1 MGSMTG
7 SPGVRLRARETNTMQ
22 HMYHT
27 TSRIKV
33 LDILTLENR
42 SKTTHTRHRRDPTLS
57 QAKYTDIP
65 TINGTNTNQRS
76 PSIPSPGAWLFFP
89 LIAHTTQ
96 RSLRLLILQTSPLP
110 QRRHNPRRHRLIRP
124 APTRLQLDD
133 LGVDAPVYVDAIVER
148 ALPRNALQLIG
159 FVVYSMC
166 RRWVAKLPSPF
177 CDPLLWDLHCNGRP
191 RFKGRCSP

>member
-1 MGSMTG
+1 MIIKRQAAGSGNGMGSMTG

-33 LDILTLENR
+33 LDISTLENR
-42 SKTTHTRHRRDPTLS
+42 SKTTHTRHRRDSTLS
-57 QAKYTDIP
+57 QAKYMGIP
-65 TINGTNTNQRS
+65 
-76 PSIPSPGAWLFFP
+76 IPSPGAWLFFP
-89 LIAHTTQ
+89 LLAHTTQ

-110 QRRHNPRRHRLIRP
+110 QRRHNPRRRRLIWP

-148 ALPRNALQLIG
+148 ALPRNALQLWLRSIQY
-159 FVVYSMC
+159 VS
-166 RRWVAKLPSPF
+166 
-177 CDPLLWDLHCNGRP
+177 
-191 RFKGRCSP
+191 

>member
-33 LDILTLENR
+33 LDISTLENR

-76 PSIPSPGAWLFFP
+76 PSIPSWARGSFFP
-89 LIAHTTQ
+89 CPHTQ
-96 RSLRLLILQTSPLP
+96 LNAACAFLSFKHPLSLSVAITPADAVSSGQLLHGSSSTTSASTHRYMLMPLSNELF
-110 QRRHNPRRHRLIRP
+110 HATLCN
-124 APTRLQLDD
+124 
-133 LGVDAPVYVDAIVER
+133 
-148 ALPRNALQLIG
+148 
-159 FVVYSMC
+159 
-166 RRWVAKLPSPF
+166 
-177 CDPLLWDLHCNGRP
+177 LLA
-191 RFKGRCSP
+191 S